1 MHFLLDENVPV
12 SVADTIRNLG
22 HEVTNIR
29 DYVPAGAAD
38 PVVATVSVQIRAV
51 LISFDGDFQK
61 IAPRIPKGAR
71 QRFRNLSRISMKCNE
86 PYLSG
91 LHPHPLGLEWAQTGY
106 RGARHG
112 CSRPRRSPHSRIRY
126 PSSSDFSPMMR
137 PAPPTWRKA
146 RWGDGFACPH
156 CGTAGE
162 PFHFENRPGVLRC
175 RKCRQNTGLT
185 VGTVMERSHT
195 PLNVWFW
202 AAYLV
207 ASQTPGMSAVQFQR
221 QLGLSRYETAFQI
234 LHKLRSGMV
243 RPNQD
248 RIGGQPKNHAFLSG
262 LHPHPLG
269 LEWAQTGYRGARH
282 GCSRPRRSP
291 IPAFA
296 TRVQRL
302 FPDDAAC
309 AAYLEK
315 ARWGDGFACPHCGTA
330 GEPFHFE
337 NRPGVLR
344 CRKCRQNTGLTVG
357 TVMERSHTPLNVW
370 FWAAYLVASQ
380 TPGMSAVQF
389 QRQLGL
395 SRYETAFQILHKL
408 RSGMV
413 RPNQDR
419 IGGQPKNHVEVDETW
434 VGGRTRGE
442 GRGVHHKV
450 PVSCAIEVCHRKPG
464 TKLDNRKDGRYAGRV
479 RLAVVLDRS
488 AESLCGFVEST
499 VAPGSLIVTD
509 DWSGYA
515 GLGKRGYEHFAVAE
529 CGDPEVAEQYLPI
542 IHLVF
547 ANLKTWLIGIHHGV
561 SHQHLQAYL
570 NEFTFRFNRR
580 FYPFNAFRSLL
591 GIAGD
596 TSAPTYAELYSG
608 EWRHP
613 TCSGHGR

>member
-1 MHFLLDENVPV
+1 MDVLDR
-12 SVADTIRNLG
+12 ADL
-22 HEVTNIR
+22 
-29 DYVPAGAAD
+29 P
-38 PVVATVSVQIRAV
+38 
-51 LISFDGDFQK
+51 F
-61 IAPRIPKGAR
+61 
-71 QRFRNLSRISMKCNE
+71 
-86 PYLSG
+86 
-91 LHPHPLGLEWAQTGY
+91 
-106 RGARHG
+106 
-112 CSRPRRSPHSRIRY
+112 PHSLPEFQRLFPDDAACAAY
-126 PSSSDFSPMMR
+126 LEQ
-137 PAPPTWRKA
+137 A

-207 ASQTPGMSAVQFQR
+207 ASQTPDMSAVQF
-221 QLGLSRYETAFQI
+221 
-234 LHKLRSGMV
+234 SGNLV
-243 RPNQD
+243 FR
-248 RIGGQPKNHAFLSG
+248 
-262 LHPHPLG
+262 
-269 LEWAQTGYRGARH
+269 
-282 GCSRPRRSP
+282 
-291 IPAFA
+291 A
-296 TRVQRL
+296 TRRP
-302 FPDDAAC
+302 F
-309 AAYLEK
+309 K
-315 ARWGDGFACPHCGTA
+315 FSTSSARAWCGPTKT
-330 GEPFHFE
+330 GSVDSP
-337 NRPGVLR
+337 RTMLR
-344 CRKCRQNTGLTVG
+344 
-357 TVMERSHTPLNVW
+357 W
-370 FWAAYLVASQ
+370 
-380 TPGMSAVQF
+380 
-389 QRQLGL
+389 
-395 SRYETAFQILHKL
+395 
-408 RSGMV
+408 
-413 RPNQDR
+413 
-419 IGGQPKNHVEVDETW
+419 TW

-450 PVSCAIEVCHRKPG
+450 PVSCAIEVRHRKPG

-580 FYPFNAFRSLL
+580 FYPFNAFRSLF